1 MSYLLWSLFGL
12 LTFGSPFP
20 IPPTF
25 AIAQADE
32 LVADVIGVDDIVD
45 DAETVEASP
54 EVSEPID
61 ALLTS
66 SKDHGVIDVPFF
78 SQFTDISSPSWK
90 KIGCG
95 ITSLGM
101 IMEYYNPGTV
111 SVDEL
116 LADGIEK
123 NAYSEAGWTY
133 KGLIDVSGEYGF
145 TGESHDLAGSAD
157 AFTQFKEAVDR
168 GPVIASVYYTFEP
181 GNPIPHL
188 VVINSI
194 EGETVYY
201 NDPAEKAGGGTISV
215 DAFIK
220 AWKKRYIEIYPV
232 S

>member
-12 LTFGSPFP
+12 LSFGSPFP
-20 IPPTF
+20 LPPTF

-32 LVADVIGVDDIVD
+32 LIAGVVQS
-45 DAETVEASP
+45 DASEAVEASS
-54 EVSEPID
+54 EVSESAD
-61 ALLTS
+61 TSLTS
-66 SKDHGVIDVPFF
+66 SGVSEPIDVPFF

-101 IMEYYNPGTV
+101 IMEYYKPGTV

-133 KGLIDVSGEYGF
+133 KGLIEVGSAYGF

-157 AFTQFKEAVDR
+157 AFSQFKEAVER

-215 DAFIK
+215 DDFVK

-232 S
+232 L

>member
-12 LTFGSPFP
+12 LSFGAPLP
-20 IPPTF
+20 LPPTF
-25 AIAQADE
+25 AIAQADDLSAATSFE
-32 LVADVIGVDDIVD
+32 DLEISP
-45 DAETVEASP
+45 DAET
-54 EVSEPID
+54 
-61 ALLTS
+61 TS
-66 SKDHGVIDVPFF
+66 SDVSKPVDVPFF
-78 SQFTDISSPSWK
+78 SQFADISSPEWK

-101 IMEYYNPGTV
+101 IIEYYKPGTAT
-111 SVDEL
+111 VDEL

-123 NAYSEAGWTY
+123 NAYSNVGWTY
-133 KGLIDVSGEYGF
+133 KGLIDVASMYGF
-145 TGESHDLAGSAD
+145 TGESHDLAGNAD
-157 AFTQFKEAVDR
+157 AFSQFKDAVEQ

-188 VVINSI
+188 VVINKI

-201 NDPAEKAGGGTISV
+201 NDPAEKAGGGTIAV
-215 DAFIK
+215 DDFIK